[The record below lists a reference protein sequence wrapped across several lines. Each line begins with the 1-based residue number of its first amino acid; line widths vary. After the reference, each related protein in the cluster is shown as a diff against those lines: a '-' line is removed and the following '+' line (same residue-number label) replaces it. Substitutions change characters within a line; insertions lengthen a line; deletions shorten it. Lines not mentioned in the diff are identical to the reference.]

1 MEFVPRD
8 LVAYVGLV
16 GSTLKKA
23 RKKHPAR
30 YLLSISQGE
39 LLIYGCGISL
49 FLLNQLTNSL
59 LNSFLP

>member
-8 LVAYVGLV
+8 LVAYMGHV

-30 YLLSISQGE
+30 YFLSISRGE
-39 LLIYGCGISL
+39 LLTYECGISL
-49 FLLNQLTNSL
+49 FYLTN
-59 LNSFLP
+59 